1 MLDFLQGQ
9 CCCAGSRTF
18 VHEHIYDEFLEKAK
32 ARALK
37 RVVGDPFKKGVEQGP
52 QVLFLFK
59 VDNTQNISNILSNI
73 LSKTLLL
80 CEIYSYSTY
89 VSFIPH

>member
-37 RVVGDPFKKGVEQGP
+37 RVVGDPFIKVVEQGP
-52 QVLFLFK
+52 QVLFLFE
-59 VDNTQNISNILSNI
+59 VINI
-73 LSKTLLL
+73 
-80 CEIYSYSTY
+80 
-89 VSFIPH
+89 